1 MILENILLSLRNIK
15 RKKFRTVLTIAGIV
29 IGVASVVIIS
39 TIGDIGK
46 IVLDKEF
53 ASLGMDSLAISS
65 NERTLPSTLT
75 EKDLKEIKKLDI
87 VDQAVPII
95 TEFAQVKMKL
105 LKTNAMIWGIDKTAE
120 DIVMLTNKHGRFIS
134 DEDSLNTKSVCVV
147 DEKLA
152 NDFYGRSNIVGKT
165 INITFSTGE
174 IPFEIIGVVETGGN
188 IMQGIMGEYV
198 PSFIYIPYTTIQR
211 YSGRSSFDQIAAK
224 INPEYDVG
232 KAEEELLQVIQTSQQ
247 NENYKVENLA
257 DQKDKFNSILDIVT
271 LILSM
276 IAAISLLVSGL
287 NIMTVMIVSVNE
299 RTKEIG
305 IKKSIGAKK
314 SNILFEFIIEAFAIS
329 VLGCIIGCI
338 FGLLFVAS
346 GCYLFNIPFFVS
358 IDKLLFYSIV
368 TVAIGTI
375 FGVYPAIIASNLKP
389 IDALRCE

>member
-46 IVLDKEF
+46 VVLDKEF
-53 ASLGMDSLAISS
+53 SSLGMDSLAISS

-75 EKDLKEIKKLDI
+75 EKDLKQIKKLDI
-87 VDQAVPII
+87 VDEAVPII
-95 TEFAQVKMKL
+95 TEFTQVKMKL
-105 LKTNAMIWGIDKTAE
+105 LKTNAMIWGVDKTAK
-120 DIVMLTNKHGRFIS
+120 DIVMLTNKYGRFIS
-134 DEDSLNTKSVCVV
+134 DEDSLNSKNVCVV

-152 NDFYGRSNIVGKT
+152 NDFYQRSNIVGKT
-165 INITFSTGE
+165 INITFPTGE

-198 PSFIYIPYTTIQR
+198 PSFVYIPYTTIQR
-211 YSGRSSFDQIAAK
+211 YSGRSSFDQIATK
-224 INPEYDVG
+224 INPKYDVG
-232 KAEEELLQVIQTSQQ
+232 KAEKELLQVIQTSQQ

-257 DQKDKFNSILDIVT
+257 EQKDKFNSILDIVT

-338 FGLLFVAS
+338 VGLIFVGS
-346 GCYLFNIPFFVS
+346 GCYLFDIPFFVS
-358 IDKLLFYSIV
+358 VDKILFYSVI
-368 TVAIGTI
+368 TVGIGTI
-375 FGVYPAIIASNLKP
+375 FGVYPAIVASNLKP

>member
-1 MILENILLSLRNIK
+1 MILENIALSLRNIK

-53 ASLGMDSLAISS
+53 SSLGMDSLAISS
-65 NERTLPSTLT
+65 NEKTLPSTLT
-75 EKDLKEIKKLDI
+75 EKDLKQIKKLDM

-95 TEFAQVKMKL
+95 TEFTQVKMKL
-105 LKTNAMIWGIDKTAE
+105 LKTNAMIWGIDKTAK
-120 DIVMLTNKHGRFIS
+120 DVVVLNNKHGRFIN
-134 DEDSLNTKSVCVV
+134 DEDSFNSKNVCVV

-224 INPEYDVG
+224 IHPEYNVEV
-232 KAEEELLQVIQTSQQ
+232 AEEELLQVIQSSQQ
-247 NENYKVENLA
+247 NDNYKVENLA
-257 DQKDKFNSILDIVT
+257 KQKDKFNSILDIVT

-314 SNILFEFIIEAFAIS
+314 SNILFEFIVEAFSIS
-329 VLGCIIGCI
+329 VLGCIIGCVV
-338 FGLLFVAS
+338 GLIFVAS
-346 GCYLFNIPFFVS
+346 GCYFFTIPFFVS
-358 IDKLLFYSIV
+358 VDKLVFYSII
-368 TVAIGTI
+368 TIAIGTI

-389 IDALRCE
+389 IDALRSE